1 VSENNND
8 FLSIKNW
15 AVEDRPREKLLS
27 KGRNALSNAELL
39 AILLGSGTGK
49 LSALDL
55 AKQILNSTQNNLNHL
70 AKLGVGDLKK
80 FKGIGEA
87 KAINIVSALELGRRR
102 KSEEFDKKIKIT
114 SSRDV
119 YEYIKGDLMDLEV
132 EQFWVI
138 YLNRANIIQ
147 RKDILSSG
155 GVSGTVVDT
164 KIIFK
169 KALEQ
174 LCSGLILV
182 HNHPSGN
189 KKPSQHDINITKKIS
204 RAGDYL
210 EIKLLDHLIFAG
222 EEYFSFADEN
232 MM

>member
-1 VSENNND
+1 MSENNND

-55 AKQILNSTQNNLNHL
+55 AKQILNSTQNNLNQL

-189 KKPSQHDINITKKIS
+189 KNPSQHDINITKKIS

>member
-1 VSENNND
+1 MFENNND

-55 AKQILNSTQNNLNHL
+55 AKQILNSTQNNLNQL

-114 SSRDV
+114 SSQDV

-147 RKDILSSG
+147 KKDILSSG

-189 KKPSQHDINITKKIS
+189 KNPSQHDISITKKIS